1 MTRVRY
7 LLAVL
12 LAPAIL
18 AMVPAMG
25 LAQAPASDDT
35 YVTQTGSDSNFG
47 TLTSLAV
54 QAGAQPTYTYMRFN
68 LSQVPAGSSV
78 TKATLRLFVTAAT
91 TPGAFDI
98 RLANGPWSESTL
110 TWNNQPGSGPGSLV
124 VGGSCASP
132 IPPAADPTHPLCI
145 TTGQVNGYVIIDIT
159 SQVQAWVTNP
169 VSNYGIVLVPTSGY
183 STSVAFDSKESTA
196 TSHDP
201 MLDIILAGAAGPQGP
216 QGPIGVTGAT
226 GPAGAVGA
234 QGPQGNPG
242 LNFKGAWGGSTA
254 YTVGDVVT
262 YGGSTYTALTA
273 TGGQQTFGAI
283 PTTAWHV
290 QYVDSQSTDCGNY
303 AATNAFDA
311 NGDTLWI
318 TDWCHSAPPP
328 PHEIQIDLGASY
340 NIIGFQ
346 YLPRQESNTTGN
358 GNVKNYE
365 FYVSSDGVNWG
376 VPVANGI
383 LMSLASDKTQKQV
396 SFAVVAGRYVRFRA
410 LSEVHGGPWTDVAE
424 LNVINAALTPDADAT
439 KWAVLAASGSKG
451 GKGDTGTTGPQ
462 GGQGPQGVQGPQ
474 GLVGPLGPQG
484 PQGQQGVTGATG
496 QGYTWK
502 GAWSAATAYVAYDSV
517 FYNGSS
523 YVALAANSNVTPG
536 TDATKWD
543 LLAQASLVGNFVD
556 LESNQTIGGTKTFSS
571 TITGNISGSAGTIS
585 GTITKSQVSDFPALA
600 TAATTGSYGD
610 LLNRPALAASIAA
623 FSRRFLVSYD
633 AATGTFTA
641 AQPALGDLSDAS
653 SVMTSSTAVQASQ
666 MPFLTG
672 DVMSPS
678 GTAVTAL
685 RPGLN
690 IRTCEV
696 HVWGSGNGSAVQLVD
711 GELASCRNK
720 FGVTWAI
727 TSVECW
733 ANAGTTTAV
742 GLQVTGG
749 ANSTILFSALT
760 CGNGSWTAG
769 TLNGT
774 PTLLPNG
781 TVDINVSAADA
792 STTNIRVV
800 VSGTI

>member
-1 MTRVRY
+1 T
-7 LLAVL
+7 
-12 LAPAIL
+12 
-18 AMVPAMG
+18 
-25 LAQAPASDDT
+25 
-35 YVTQTGSDSNFG
+35 
-47 TLTSLAV
+47 
-54 QAGAQPTYTYMRFN
+54 
-68 LSQVPAGSSV
+68 
-78 TKATLRLFVTAAT
+78 
-91 TPGAFDI
+91 
-98 RLANGPWSESTL
+98 
-110 TWNNQPGSGPGSLV
+110 
-124 VGGSCASP
+124 
-132 IPPAADPTHPLCI
+132 
-145 TTGQVNGYVIIDIT
+145 
-159 SQVQAWVTNP
+159 
-169 VSNYGIVLVPTSGY
+169 
-183 STSVAFDSKESTA
+183 
-196 TSHDP
+196 
-201 MLDIILAGAAGPQGP
+201 LDIILAGAQVPAGAAGPQGP

-226 GPAGAVGA
+226 GAAGAVGA
-234 QGPQGNPG
+234 QGPKGDPG
-242 LNFKGAWGGSTA
+242 LNFRGAWGSSSA
-254 YTVGDVVT
+254 YAIGDVVT
-262 YGGSTYTALTA
+262 YGGSTYTALA
-273 TGGQQTFGAI
+273 AIGSQVSSGPI
-283 PTTAWHV
+283 PTSAWQV
-290 QYVDSQSTDCGNY
+290 QFVDSEATDCGNY
-303 AATNAFDA
+303 AATNAFDG
-311 NGDTLWI
+311 NGNTLWL
-318 TDWCHSAPPP
+318 TEWCHSASPPP

-340 NIIGFQ
+340 NISGFT
-346 YLPRQESNTTGN
+346 YLPRQEVNTSGN
-358 GNVKNYE
+358 GNVANYE
-365 FYVSSDGVNWG
+365 FYVSSNGVNWG
-376 VPVANGI
+376 VPVATGI
-383 LMSLASDKTQKQV
+383 LISVPTDKTLKQV
-396 SFAVVAGRYVRFRA
+396 NFAAVGGRYVRFRA
-410 LSEVHGGPWTDVAE
+410 LSEVHGGPWTSANE
-424 LNVINAALTPDADAT
+424 INVINAALTPDADAT

-462 GGQGPQGVQGPQ
+462 GGQGPQGVQGSQ
-474 GLVGPLGPQG
+474 GVVGPLGPQG
-484 PQGQQGVTGATG
+484 PQGQQGTTGATG

-502 GAWSAATAYVAYDSV
+502 GAWSAAAAYVAYDSV

-523 YVALAANSNVTPG
+523 YVALAANSNVPPS

-543 LLAQASLVGNFVD
+543 LLAQSPLGNFVD

-666 MPFLTG
+666 MPFLIG

-678 GTAVTAL
+678 GTAVTTL

-696 HVWGSGNGSAVQLVD
+696 HMWGSGPNGVLQLAD
-711 GELASCRNK
+711 GEVASCRNK

-781 TVDINVSAADA
+781 TVDIDVTAADA
-792 STTNIRVV
+792 STTNIRVL